1 MNSII
6 LQNWFHGKSE
16 LQENAVILGQ
26 KGVRVS
32 FRNFHTVHTFRMD
45 KADVQ
50 FFSTYVWICGMML
63 ENDKRKSQWKR
74 TYFSREREYR
84 RKEQTIWVLF
94 QVFVKNHWKN
104 RKKNP
109 EFACI
114 LSFKNSNVVFAEEK
128 SLKMILQKHMYN
140 VLLSKISWSST
151 LA

>member
-1 MNSII
+1 MNSDI

-26 KGVRVS
+26 KGVRVN

-104 RKKNP
+104 RKK
-109 EFACI
+109 I
-114 LSFKNSNVVFAEEK
+114 LNLPVFCLLKILMYVVFVEEK
-128 SLKMILQKHMYN
+128 CLQNDFAKTH
-140 VLLSKISWSST
+140 VQCFSK
-151 LA
+151 